1 MHYPVCDPAQI
12 QASSSETDMQTIS
25 DSEISSR
32 GLAALEKMLDNGPVH
47 VIKDD
52 RLAYVVLSE
61 AEYSRLK
68 TRPTSSA
75 GNRPGVCDGR
85 GQKPRQSF
93 ICNRYRCS
101 GRVADW
107 FGSLG
112 YSSFLKDS

>member
-1 MHYPVCDPAQI
+1 MRYPVCDLTQT

-52 RLAYVVLSE
+52 RLAYVVLTE

-68 TRPTSSA
+68 TRRPSSA
-75 GNRPGVCDGR
+75 GNRPGVWDVLLGPPATGVPRRSRESIDADIAAERDSWDGR
-85 GQKPRQSF
+85 
-93 ICNRYRCS
+93 
-101 GRVADW
+101 
-107 FGSLG
+107 
-112 YSSFLKDS
+112 

>member
-1 MHYPVCDPAQI
+1 MRYPACDPAQI

-68 TRPTSSA
+68 TRPTPSA
-75 GNRPGVCDGR
+75 GNRPGVWDVLLGPPATGLQR
-85 GQKPRQSF
+85 RSRES
-93 ICNRYRCS
+93 ID
-101 GRVADW
+101 ADISAERDPW
-107 FGSLG
+107 EEQ
-112 YSSFLKDS
+112 

>member
-1 MHYPVCDPAQI
+1 MRYPVCDLAQT

-52 RLAYVVLSE
+52 RLAYVVLTE

-68 TRPTSSA
+68 TRRPSSA
-75 GNRPGVCDGR
+75 GNRPGVWDVLLGTPAT
-85 GQKPRQSF
+85 GLPRRSRES
-93 ICNRYRCS
+93 ID
-101 GRVADW
+101 ADISAERDAW
-107 FGSLG
+107 E
-112 YSSFLKDS
+112 DR